1 MEFLGQLM
9 KIYQFNRY
17 VGTITSLLK
26 YVLCLFTFG
35 FVQQLAAQSFM
46 VNSEITS
53 SKKVEILA
61 LDQFKLSATLNIGLA
76 NAGGVLLL
84 HDCQH
89 VSKDF
94 QALYSALV
102 KQGLFVLALDLRG
115 FGESQNKYYS
125 HKNIRLKADTIVSYQ
140 GQLAA
145 LMLNWQSDV
154 YLAFEHLQRAMK
166 STQGISV
173 VTSGCSSNQAIYLA
187 QKTALKS
194 VVMLSPEL
202 STDDKEQFKHLVD
215 MPIYLLSANYLTE
228 AMLNAQEL
236 FEWSGDSHSVL
247 QTFKGNGSSFYLLKK
262 QAYLNENIAIW
273 LNSTLRE

>member
-1 MEFLGQLM
+1 MN
-9 KIYQFNRY
+9 KSQFNRKSSAK
-17 VGTITSLLK
+17 ISILK
-26 YVLCLFTFG
+26 CVLCLLAFG
-35 FVQQLAAQSFM
+35 VTQQLAAQSLM
-46 VNSEITS
+46 VKSEAS
-53 SKKVEILA
+53 SSNMVEVSA
-61 LDQFKLSATLNIGLA
+61 VDQFKLSAKLNVGSA
-76 NAGGVLLL
+76 TAGGVLLL

-94 QALYSALV
+94 QGLYSALV

-115 FGESQNKYYS
+115 FGASQNEDYS
-125 HKNIRLKADTIVSYQ
+125 HKNIRINADDIVSYQ

-145 LMLNWQSDV
+145 LMLNWQNDV
-154 YLAFEHLQRAMK
+154 YLAYQYLQRTMK
-166 STQGISV
+166 NTQGISV

-202 STDDKEQFKHLVD
+202 SIDDKEQFKHLAD
-215 MPIYLLSANYLTE
+215 MPIYLLSAKYLTE

-247 QTFKGNGSSFYLLKK
+247 QTFKGNDSSFYLLKK
-262 QAYLNENIAIW
+262 QTYLNENIAIW
-273 LNSTLRE
+273 LNSTLVE